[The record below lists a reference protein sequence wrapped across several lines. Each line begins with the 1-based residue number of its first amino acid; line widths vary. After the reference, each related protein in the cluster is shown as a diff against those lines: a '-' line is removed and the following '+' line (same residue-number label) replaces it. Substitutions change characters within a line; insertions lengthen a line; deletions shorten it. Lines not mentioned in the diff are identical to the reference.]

1 MDINKLIE
9 QIGAVI
15 GLPQLK
21 LDARGLARVRI
32 EGSPDLNLEADK
44 EVNCLHIYSTIIP
57 TPDDLGVEL
66 CEKLLSANTFGSK
79 TGGASLAL
87 DKLGNEV
94 ILCHRI
100 ESDDMKAETVQ
111 AILER
116 FVAAAEYWVKELT
129 GLGETADATA
139 ARRDDS
145 AAAKSMRDNFAML
158 NNRI

>member
-1 MDINKLIE
+1 MDVLKLIE

-32 EGSPDLNLEADK
+32 EGSPDLNLEADN
-44 EVNCLHIYSTIIP
+44 EVNCLHLYSTIGTIP
-57 TPDDLGVEL
+57 ETLTLDL
-66 CEKLLSANTFGSK
+66 CEKLLTANTFGSK

-87 DKLGNEV
+87 DKLGGEI

-111 AILER
+111 ATLER
-116 FVAAAEYWVKELT
+116 FVAAAEYWVKELSGT
-129 GLGETADATA
+129 GDTPA
-139 ARRDDS
+139 AEAPRDEK
-145 AAAKSMRDNFAML
+145 AKQLMRDNFAML